1 MQHHDLV
8 FTEEVTVLPLST
20 AAGLRAQFDA
30 DGFVFPLRVL
40 AADDVARYRA
50 EAEERLG
57 STSTT
62 HRLHLETGWGRELA
76 SHPAIVDA
84 VEELADG
91 PVRIWGTLVLRKEP
105 RSDAYV
111 SWHQDSAYRTIG
123 ADDLFSAWIA
133 LTDSSATNGCMRA
146 IPGSH
151 RRRLQHVNAADGENL
166 LSHGQRIVGDVDA
179 DRAVDM
185 VLRAGEMSLHH
196 IDVVHG
202 SAPNRS
208 ETPRLGFVVR
218 YVRAG
223 FAWDEWPLID
233 PREQTT

>member
-1 MQHHDLV
+1 LLL
-8 FTEEVTVLPLST
+8 TTT
-20 AAGLRAQFDA
+20 AGLRAQFEA
-30 DGFVFPLRVL
+30 DGFVFPLSVL
-40 AADDVARYRA
+40 TDGEVALYRA
-50 EAEERLG
+50 EAEKELDG
-57 STSTT
+57 ASTT
-62 HRLHLETGWGRELA
+62 HRLHLEAGWGRELA
-76 SHPAIVDA
+76 SHPAVVDA
-84 VEELADG
+84 VEELAGG
-91 PVRIWGTLVLRKEP
+91 PVRIWGTLLLRKPP

-133 LTDSSATNGCMRA
+133 LTDSGASNGCMRA

-151 RRRLQHVNAADGENL
+151 RRRLPHVNAVDGENL

-179 DRAVDM
+179 SHAVDL

-208 ETPRLGFVVR
+208 GMPRLGFVVR
-218 YVRAG
+218 YLRAG
-223 FAWDEWPLID
+223 FEWNEWPLID
-233 PREQTT
+233 PRQH

>member
-1 MQHHDLV
+1 M
-8 FTEEVTVLPLST
+8 TVLLLST

-30 DGFVFPLRVL
+30 DGFVFPLSVL
-40 AADDVARYRA
+40 TDGEVVRYRA
-50 EAEERLG
+50 EAEKALDG
-57 STSTT
+57 ASTT
-62 HRLHLETGWGRELA
+62 HRLHLETEWGRALA
-76 SHPAIVDA
+76 SHPAIVEA

-105 RSDAYV
+105 WSGSYV

-123 ADDLFSAWIA
+123 ADALFSAWIA
-133 LTDSSATNGCMRA
+133 LTDSSASNGCMRA

-151 RRRLQHVNAADGENL
+151 RRRLPHVNAADGENL

-179 DRAVDM
+179 SHAVDL

-196 IDVVHG
+196 IDVVHS

-208 ETPRLGFVVR
+208 EVPRLGFVVR

-223 FAWDEWPLID
+223 FEWSEWPLVD
-233 PREQTT
+233 PHES

>member
-1 MQHHDLV
+1 MV
-8 FTEEVTVLPLST
+8 VRFTHTGRISSSLKVTVLP
-20 AAGLRAQFDA
+20 GLRAQFDS
-30 DGFVFPLRVL
+30 DGFVFPLSVL
-40 AADDVARYRA
+40 ASGEVARYRA
-50 EAEERLG
+50 AAEKQLAG
-57 STSTT
+57 APTT
-62 HRLHLETGWGRELA
+62 HRLHLETAWGRELA
-76 SHPAIVDA
+76 SHPNIVDR

-123 ADDLFSAWIA
+123 ADDLLSAWIA

-151 RRRLQHVNAADGENL
+151 RHRLAHVNVADGENL
-166 LSHGQRIVGDVDA
+166 LSHGQRVVDDVDSS
-179 DRAVDM
+179 RAVDL

-196 IDVVHG
+196 IDVVHS

-208 ETPRLGFVVR
+208 DTPRLGFVVR

-233 PREQTT
+233 PHER

>member
-1 MQHHDLV
+1 MSVL
-8 FTEEVTVLPLST
+8 TAGEV
-20 AAGLRAQFDA
+20 AH
-30 DGFVFPLRVL
+30 
-40 AADDVARYRA
+40 YRA
-50 EAEERLG
+50 EAERQLG
-57 STSTT
+57 AASTT
-62 HRLHLETGWGRELA
+62 HRLHLETAWGRELA

-111 SWHQDSAYRTIG
+111 SWHQDSAYRTIN

-151 RRRLQHVNAADGENL
+151 RNRLPHVNAADGENL

-179 DRAVDM
+179 SHTVDL

-208 ETPRLGFVVR
+208 DTPRLGFVVR
-218 YVRAG
+218 YVREG
-223 FAWDEWPLID
+223 FEWSEWPLID
-233 PREQTT
+233 PRAR

>member
-1 MQHHDLV
+1 M
-8 FTEEVTVLPLST
+8 PLST
-20 AAGLRAQFDA
+20 AIGLRAQFDA

-40 AADDVARYRA
+40 PGGEVARYRA
-50 EAEERLG
+50 AAEERLNG
-57 STSTT
+57 ASTT
-62 HRLHLETGWGRELA
+62 HRLHLETDWGRELA

-84 VEELADG
+84 VEDLAEG

-151 RRRLQHVNAADGENL
+151 RVRLPHVNVADSENL
-166 LSHGQRIVGDVDA
+166 LSHGQRVVGDVDSS
-179 DRAVDM
+179 RAVDM

-196 IDVVHG
+196 IDVVHS

-208 ETPRLGFVVR
+208 HTPRLGFVVR

-223 FAWDEWPLID
+223 FAWEEWPLVD
-233 PREQTT
+233 PHQT

>member
-1 MQHHDLV
+1 
-8 FTEEVTVLPLST
+8 
-20 AAGLRAQFDA
+20 LRARFDT

-40 AADDVARYRA
+40 ADDEVARYRA
-50 EAEERLG
+50 AAETQLDG
-57 STSTT
+57 ASTT
-62 HRLHLETGWGRELA
+62 HRLHLETAWGRELA

-84 VEELADG
+84 VEDLAG
-91 PVRIWGTLVLRKEP
+91 GRVRIWGTLVLRKEP
-105 RSDAYV
+105 CSDAYV

-151 RRRLQHVNAADGENL
+151 RVRLPHVNVADGENL
-166 LSHGQRIVGDVDA
+166 LSHGQRVVGDI
-179 DRAVDM
+179 DRAGAVDL

-196 IDVVHG
+196 IDVVHS

-208 ETPRLGFVVR
+208 DTPRLGFVVR
-218 YVRAG
+218 YMRAG
-223 FAWDEWPLID
+223 FAWDEWPLVD
-233 PREQTT
+233 PRQT

>member
-1 MQHHDLV
+1 
-8 FTEEVTVLPLST
+8 VTVLPLST
-20 AAGLRAQFDA
+20 AIGLRAQFDA

-40 AADDVARYRA
+40 PDGEVARYRA
-50 EAEERLG
+50 AAEERLNG
-57 STSTT
+57 ASTT
-62 HRLHLETGWGRELA
+62 HRLHLETDWGRELA

-84 VEELADG
+84 VEDLADG

-151 RRRLQHVNAADGENL
+151 RVRLPHVNVADGENL
-166 LSHGQRIVGDVDA
+166 LSHGQRVVGDVDSA
-179 DRAVDM
+179 RAVDM
-185 VLRAGEMSLHH
+185 VLRAGEMSIHH

-208 ETPRLGFVVR
+208 DTPRLGFVVR

-223 FAWDEWPLID
+223 FGWEEWPLVD
-233 PREQTT
+233 PHQT

>member
-1 MQHHDLV
+1 MTVVPTSTDLR
-8 FTEEVTVLPLST
+8 T
-20 AAGLRAQFDA
+20 QFDA

-40 AADDVARYRA
+40 ADEEVVRYRSAA
-50 EAEERLG
+50 EGQLDGAA
-57 STSTT
+57 TT
-62 HRLHLETGWGRELA
+62 HRLHLDTRWGRELA
-76 SHPAIVDA
+76 SHPAIVEA
-84 VEELADG
+84 VEDLAGG

-123 ADDLFSAWIA
+123 SDELFSAWIA
-133 LTDSSATNGCMRA
+133 LTDSSAVNGCMRA

-151 RRRLQHVNAADGENL
+151 HRRLVHINGSDGQNL
-166 LSHGQRIVGDVDA
+166 LSHGQQIVGEIDDDHA
-179 DRAVDM
+179 IDL

-196 IDVVHG
+196 IDVVHS

-208 ETPRLGFVVR
+208 DAPRLGFVVR

-223 FAWDEWPLID
+223 FPWSEWPLVD
-233 PREQTT
+233 PRESC

>member
-1 MQHHDLV
+1 
-8 FTEEVTVLPLST
+8 
-20 AAGLRAQFDA
+20 
-30 DGFVFPLRVL
+30 
-40 AADDVARYRA
+40 
-50 EAEERLG
+50 
-57 STSTT
+57 
-62 HRLHLETGWGRELA
+62 
-76 SHPAIVDA
+76 
-84 VEELADG
+84 
-91 PVRIWGTLVLRKEP
+91 VLRKEP

-151 RRRLQHVNAADGENL
+151 RLRLPHVDAADGENL
-166 LSHGQRIVGDVDA
+166 LSHGQRVVGDIDA
-179 DRAVDM
+179 SGAVDL

-208 ETPRLGFVVR
+208 DTPRLGFVVR

-223 FAWDEWPLID
+223 FEWDEWPLVD
-233 PREQTT
+233 PRGC